1 MKRMIAFALS
11 ALLAFSLF
19 VGCGQSGSSS
29 AAQSVKLEG
38 TLEEILAKVYDGVTD
53 MPKTMEQELTEE
65 NSEYNVGVARSEY
78 TEGLASDAAVNAI
91 AFSVCLMR
99 AENEE
104 KAQALAEA
112 VEEKADPCKWICV
125 EAEAKVVDRIGD
137 VVILIMA
144 DQAMADQLSAN
155 FKALAG

>member
-1 MKRMIAFALS
+1 MKRILAFALS
-11 ALLAFSLF
+11 ALMAFSLLA
-19 VGCGQSGSSS
+19 GCGQSGSSS
-29 AAQSVKLEG
+29 SAGTVMLEG
-38 TLEEILAKVYDGVTD
+38 SLEEILAKVYDGISE
-53 MPKTMEQELTEE
+53 MPMTMEQELTEE

-78 TEGLASDAAVNAI
+78 AEGLASDAAINAI

-99 AENEE
+99 AEDEE

-112 VEEKADPCKWICV
+112 VEEKADPRKWVCV
-125 EAEAKVVDRIGD
+125 EAEAKIVDRIGD

-144 DQAMADQLSAN
+144 DQQMADQLSAN